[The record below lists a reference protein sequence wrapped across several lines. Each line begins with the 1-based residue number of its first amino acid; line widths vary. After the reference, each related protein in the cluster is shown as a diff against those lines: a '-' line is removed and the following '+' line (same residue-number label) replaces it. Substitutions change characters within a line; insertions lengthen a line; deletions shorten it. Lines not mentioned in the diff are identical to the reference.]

1 MNFDKRNLRDTIEDI
16 RTIEYYVGRGDVIRA
31 IEYYAE
37 NEDGIAKEEIY
48 DLLIYLNNN
57 LPTK

>member
-1 MNFDKRNLRDTIEDI
+1 MNFDKRNLRDTIEGW
-16 RTIEYYVGRGDVIRA
+16 REGYYEGRGDVIGM

-37 NEDGIAKEEIY
+37 NEDGIVKEEIY
-48 DLLIYLNNN
+48 ELLIYLNNN